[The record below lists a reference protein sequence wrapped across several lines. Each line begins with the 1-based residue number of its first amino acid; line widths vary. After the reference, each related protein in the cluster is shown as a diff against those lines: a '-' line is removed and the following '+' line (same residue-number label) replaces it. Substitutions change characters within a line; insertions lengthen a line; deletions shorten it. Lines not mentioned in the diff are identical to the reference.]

1 MDIRPIALIVDIVR
15 SRELPDRQEAQARI
29 EETFRTVE
37 GVVAFARPLWPTV
50 GDEFQAVLPHLSDAL
65 TATTMARLLLPE
77 EIDCR
82 FGLGAGEIH
91 DVGKGVT
98 GPIQDGS
105 AWWCA
110 RDAIDEAHRREKA
123 INPYLRS
130 WFWSEDR
137 SAEDGVVNSYLL
149 MRDHLI
155 SAMKPRERRIAAAGL
170 LGKPQ
175 AEIAEAEGIT
185 QSAVSQSLRRSGG
198 AALLAGQHAMRE
210 PGRS

>member
-1 MDIRPIALIVDIVR
+1 MVDIRPIALIVDIVR

-110 RDAIDEAHRREKA
+110 RERLAPASFPRSTRPFRPFPRREDSS
-123 INPYLRS
+123 S
-130 WFWSEDR
+130 WGGT
-137 SAEDGVVNSYLL
+137 APLL
-149 MRDHLI
+149 CGPCI
-155 SAMKPRERRIAAAGL
+155 SRHSSFRFVRPPDFVR
-170 LGKPQ
+170 
-175 AEIAEAEGIT
+175 
-185 QSAVSQSLRRSGG
+185 
-198 AALLAGQHAMRE
+198 
-210 PGRS
+210 